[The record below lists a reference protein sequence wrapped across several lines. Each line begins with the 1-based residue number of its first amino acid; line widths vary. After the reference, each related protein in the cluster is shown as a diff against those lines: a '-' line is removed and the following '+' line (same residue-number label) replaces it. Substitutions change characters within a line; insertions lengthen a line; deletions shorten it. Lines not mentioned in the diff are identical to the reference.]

1 MKPFLVSKV
10 VDPDGVVLLETRPM
24 EVRRAVSARTARTV
38 LSMLEGVVADEGTAP
53 RARMEG
59 YRVAG
64 KTGTAQKADPVARGY
79 SDKRIGSFVG
89 VVPAEA
95 PRLVIA
101 VIIDEPQTDKYGGLS
116 AAPAFKEIAEGAVA
130 YLGIPPSR
138 GPGTPAPTPTLA
150 PPPAPV
156 ALAPPPPAPEPA
168 RAAAP
173 ELAAG
178 AKAVVVPDVTG
189 RVSREAVHRLLAA
202 SLEPHLIGSGR
213 AIGQSPGAGS
223 RVERGSQVIVEL
235 QARP

>member
-1 MKPFLVSKV
+1 
-10 VDPDGVVLLETRPM
+10 
-24 EVRRAVSARTARTV
+24 
-38 LSMLEGVVADEGTAP
+38 
-53 RARMEG
+53 

-79 SDKRIGSFVG
+79 SDKRIASFVG
-89 VVPAEA
+89 VVPADA

-101 VIIDEPQTDKYGGLS
+101 VVIDEPQTDKYGGLS
-116 AAPAFKEIAEGAVA
+116 AAPAFKEIAEGAMA

-138 GPGTPAPTPTLA
+138 WTPAPTPVATVA
-150 PPPAPV
+150 PA
-156 ALAPPPPAPEPA
+156 APPPPPPPVPEV
-168 RAAAP
+168 AAP
-173 ELAAG
+173 PAQELAAG

-189 RVSREAVHRLLAA
+189 RVSREAVNRLLAA